1 MWACTQLARGT
12 HLVYILNLASIH
24 IYHTSLSLPPLPP
37 WILLPL
43 LPSYDP
49 SQSFGSAY
57 VHCASIDTSNRASE
71 HACRWADPTPTDAR
85 GRTHA
90 CDGHCACP
98 ARPGRGAICPSCT
111 HACPRHEGAV
121 VLEGWGCMRAKLK
134 ASIVTRPRRLLHLSR
149 FIYRFQ
155 FSCHKF
161 DSICRKYVQYL
172 YL

>member
-71 HACRWADPTPTDAR
+71 HACRCCWPDADGCARQNPCMRWALCMSGSAGPRRHMSIVHAR
-85 GRTHA
+85 M
-90 CDGHCACP
+90 P
-98 ARPGRGAICPSCT
+98 P
-111 HACPRHEGAV
+111 PREGAV

-134 ASIVTRPRRLLHLSR
+134 ASIVTRPRRH
-149 FIYRFQ
+149 
-155 FSCHKF
+155 
-161 DSICRKYVQYL
+161 SICPGLSIVFSFRATSFDLIYRKYV
-172 YL
+172 